1 MKMYWILIS
10 SKMERCRDYLFL
22 EKSLCDYLMF
32 CTYHDPLT
40 FKLKLLDT
48 TTLFYNIS
56 AH

>member
-1 MKMYWILIS
+1 MYWILIS